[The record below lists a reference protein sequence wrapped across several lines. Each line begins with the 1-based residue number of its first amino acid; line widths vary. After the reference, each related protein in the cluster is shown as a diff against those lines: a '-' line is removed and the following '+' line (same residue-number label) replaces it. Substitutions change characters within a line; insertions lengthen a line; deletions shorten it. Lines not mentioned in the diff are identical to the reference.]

1 MELETQGWFSIC
13 SDRSGYHLHFFSVA
27 VKPYRGDLT
36 VFQRTPSTSLS
47 HKVRQCVEK
56 QRVEEPAPA
65 RAAETPCSHSVP
77 AIQKWS
83 WSTFLHLGKQL
94 PLLLPA
100 LWVRETNIHLQ
111 RHFSHDAQGSAVHLQ
126 PGAAPYSGRSEVLQS
141 HEMLWNLF
149 LWRNKKLLARKT
161 ENMRTPKNPNLNVFI
176 NRIYKVSYLI
186 EIELYLWFQ

>member
-1 MELETQGWFSIC
+1 MELEIQSWFSIC
-13 SDRSGYHLHFFSVA
+13 SDSSGYHLHFFSVA
-27 VKPYRGDLT
+27 VKPYRGDLI
-36 VFQRTPSTSLS
+36 VFQRTPSTNLS

-56 QRVEEPAPA
+56 QREEEPAPA

-77 AIQKWS
+77 AVEKWS
-83 WSTFLHLGKQL
+83 WSTFLSLGKQL

-111 RHFSHDAQGSAVHLQ
+111 WHFSHDAQRSAVHLQ

-141 HEMLWNLF
+141 HEMLWNPF
-149 LWRNKKLLARKT
+149 LWRKKNCLQGKR
-161 ENMRTPKNPNLNVFI
+161 RTWEPLRIPNLNVFI